1 MKAKRLLV
9 LLTTFS
15 LLFGASVYAE
25 SQWGDYEGFSKVKL
39 RLDGAEVKVGD
50 NDTPAVL
57 MKERTML
64 PLRYV
69 AQSLHTLVKWDPATQ
84 TVDLNRPDV
93 HMMFAQDVADDL
105 TTIRKPFSKV
115 AQGRAGDF
123 YVFVDAAGV
132 TLPVEGFKITVY
144 SPSGEAVASKTVN
157 EVPPNSDESFW
168 YLWKVNVNFAQKGD
182 YVVKFAFQYKGELT
196 VVSEKTITSN

>member
-25 SQWGDYEGFSKVKL
+25 SQWGDYEGFSKVKM

-50 NDTPAVL
+50 NEAPAIL

-69 AQSLHTLVKWDPATQ
+69 AQSLHTLVKWDAAAQ
-84 TVDLNRPDV
+84 TVDMNRPNV
-93 HMMFAQDVADDL
+93 HMLFAKDATDDL
-105 TTIRKPFSKV
+105 STIRNPFSRV
-115 AQGRAGDF
+115 AQGRSGLF
-123 YVFVDAAGV
+123 YVFVDADGI
-132 TLPVEGFKITVY
+132 TFPIEGFKITVY
-144 SPSGEAVASKTVN
+144 SPSGDAVAASSL
-157 EVPPNSDESFW
+157 EVPPKTDDAFW
-168 YLWKVNVNFAQKGD
+168 YLWPANVNFSQKGD
-182 YVVKFAFQYKGELT
+182 YVVKVAFLYKGEFT
-196 VVSEKTITSN
+196 VVSEKTITSS